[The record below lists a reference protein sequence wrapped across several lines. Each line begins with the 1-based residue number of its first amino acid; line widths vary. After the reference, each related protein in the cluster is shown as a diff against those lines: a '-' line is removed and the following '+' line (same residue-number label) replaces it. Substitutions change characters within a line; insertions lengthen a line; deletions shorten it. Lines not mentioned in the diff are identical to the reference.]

1 VFAATSSS
9 VNVNQQEITS
19 AAREVA
25 SRVASDVTSSNFNST
40 LNSIQRNN
48 ELFVSVNPVSNT
60 DSLKSY
66 PLQVYL
72 FTVVATIALAYF

>member
-40 LNSIQRNN
+40 LNAIRSI
-48 ELFVSVNPVSNT
+48 EPSVSVNLFSNT
-60 DSLKSY
+60 NSLKSH
-66 PLQVYL
+66 PLQFAYL
-72 FTVVATIALAYF
+72 VTFAAAFALAYF